1 MGGQVARG
9 QASDVGPVVRGEE
22 AEPPPVRHGR
32 RIRSRMPLRP
42 LSSGPHR
49 VSPRSS
55 RTRLSTR
62 LGGTRQSSRQPART
76 LTGKTSRSGPL
87 ELPRGRPINLHC
99 ISTPNCCRD
108 AAKIDN
114 WLSLSRSTRAVDFR
128 DLGAVTAELHAG
140 KHGRLPAAG
149 ERSREGTQN
158 RAVSGRRRERR
169 EEPATR

>member
-99 ISTPNCCRD
+99 ISTASSSSSPPHAPV
-108 AAKIDN
+108 AACAPPTGPRAEPVAGQCQTGSDGGPRRRTFAV
-114 WLSLSRSTRAVDFR
+114 SSRHQTAVRQDEPRRSDTSTRST
-128 DLGAVTAELHAG
+128 
-140 KHGRLPAAG
+140 
-149 ERSREGTQN
+149 
-158 RAVSGRRRERR
+158 
-169 EEPATR
+169 